1 MSQAQHAQQLA
12 DLRDDLLRLGSM
24 VEHAL
29 INAVH
34 SLEQWDTVAAARVLA
49 EDVRIDAVHRATEE
63 QIIHLIGTHDADQQ
77 GTRLLVAAFAI
88 ASELER
94 IGDYAC
100 SIARRVERITHQA
113 AIVSPPSALSELID
127 LARRMLNI
135 SLEAF
140 LRQNSEMAYRLR
152 HEEERVD
159 ALEQRLGQELL
170 ALAHAEP
177 HRLEAV
183 IGMLDIVHALERVAD
198 RTTNIGERVIYLA
211 TSVQEELNP

>member
-1 MSQAQHAQQLA
+1 MSQAHRVRQLA

-29 INAVH
+29 INAVR

-49 EDVRIDAVHRATEE
+49 EDVQIDAVQRTTEE
-63 QIIHLIGTHDADQQ
+63 QVIRLIATQEPDESSP
-77 GTRLLVAAFAI
+77 RLLVAAFAI
-88 ASELER
+88 AGELER

-100 SIARRVERITHQA
+100 SIARRVERITHQPA
-113 AIVSPPSALSELID
+113 LVSPPSAMSELID
-127 LARRMLNI
+127 LARRMLNT

-140 LRQNSEMAYRLR
+140 LRQNPDLAYSLR
-152 HEEERVD
+152 HDEERVD
-159 ALEQRLGQELL
+159 ELERRLVDELID
-170 ALAHAEP
+170 LAHAEP
-177 HRLEAV
+177 QRLEAV

-211 TSVQEELNP
+211 TSIQEELNP

>member
-1 MSQAQHAQQLA
+1 MSQAHRVRQLA

-34 SLEQWDTVAAARVLA
+34 SLQQWDTVAAARVLA
-49 EDVRIDAVHRATEE
+49 EDAQIDAVQRTTEE
-63 QIIHLIGTHDADQQ
+63 QIIHLIATQETGESSPRT
-77 GTRLLVAAFAI
+77 LVTAFAI

-113 AIVSPPSALSELID
+113 AMVSPPSAMNELID
-127 LARRMLNI
+127 LARRMLNT

-140 LRQNSEMAYRLR
+140 LRQNPDLAYSLR
-152 HEEERVD
+152 HDEERVD
-159 ALEQRLGQELL
+159 ALEKQLFQELIDLARAEPQRLESVL
-170 ALAHAEP
+170 
-177 HRLEAV
+177 
-183 IGMLDIVHALERVAD
+183 GMLDIVHALERVAD
-198 RTTNIGERVIYLA
+198 RTTNIGERVIYLT
-211 TSVQEELNP
+211 TSIQEELNP